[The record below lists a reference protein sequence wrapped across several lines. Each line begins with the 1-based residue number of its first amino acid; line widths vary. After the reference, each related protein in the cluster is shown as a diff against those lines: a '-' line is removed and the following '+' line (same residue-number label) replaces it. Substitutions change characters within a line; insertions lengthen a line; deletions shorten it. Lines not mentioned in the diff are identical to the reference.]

1 MFACRKVV
9 PSSRGR
15 LPKGKAMLMMALGAC
30 VLSCSSDKGRALP
43 LYAIERTA
51 YEDVLVVEGYT
62 ESVNSIN
69 VNCPPDVDGTIVQ
82 IVENGTQ
89 VYKGDTLYVLEDA
102 NIENNVENWTLDLE
116 GMFAEMEKL
125 KATQKLEYA
134 LLEAQVRNNEAET
147 LLADYDSLQMIYM
160 SPTDRRVKELQLQ
173 KARIERTQLQRK
185 LEVTKVVHQTDV
197 MKLAKR
203 IEWMERQ
210 LERERKKK
218 ASLVLCAP
226 RDGIAVRARKRPW
239 SDVKWEVGD
248 NVWNGRTVVTLPDFD
263 NMKVLI
269 YAQETEYKRLHEGD
283 SITYTFDAMPGNR
296 AWGRITKLS
305 PVGQTRTQG
314 SAVKTF
320 EIEASVDSMLTPVD
334 PGMSAL
340 CRVYL
345 RHIPDTIVVPSISIF
360 DKDSLKVVY
369 VEHKGH
375 FEERQVTLGESSPRS
390 TIITDGLAIGE
401 RIALIK
407 PKEIKD

>member
-1 MFACRKVV
+1 
-9 PSSRGR
+9 
-15 LPKGKAMLMMALGAC
+15 
-30 VLSCSSDKGRALP
+30 
-43 LYAIERTA
+43 
-51 YEDVLVVEGYT
+51 
-62 ESVNSIN
+62 
-69 VNCPPDVDGTIVQ
+69 
-82 IVENGTQ
+82 
-89 VYKGDTLYVLEDA
+89 
-102 NIENNVENWTLDLE
+102 
-116 GMFAEMEKL
+116 
-125 KATQKLEYA
+125 
-134 LLEAQVRNNEAET
+134 
-147 LLADYDSLQMIYM
+147 
-160 SPTDRRVKELQLQ
+160 
-173 KARIERTQLQRK
+173 
-185 LEVTKVVHQTDV
+185 
-197 MKLAKR
+197 
-203 IEWMERQ
+203 
-210 LERERKKK
+210 
-218 ASLVLCAP
+218 
-226 RDGIAVRARKRPW
+226 
-239 SDVKWEVGD
+239 
-248 NVWNGRTVVTLPDFD
+248 
-263 NMKVLI
+263 MKVLI